1 MSEKT
6 DDKSKRNSAPKNGP
20 MAGMIGEKPKDFKKS
35 VGKLIRSLA
44 PHKIAIIA
52 TLILAVASTAFSI
65 VSPKILGEMTNQ
77 IVKDLMAK
85 QMGFIAEFDY
95 ASLARTALMLISLY
109 ILATIC
115 NYLSGWILA
124 RVTQRVMLNY
134 RRDISQKINRLPISY
149 FDKHQYGDTLS
160 RVTNDVDTIAQT
172 LSQSLAD
179 AVASVAMIVGILIMM
194 FTISWQMTLIALA
207 VLPISAGLVGVI
219 TKRTQKHFKN
229 QQDELGELNGHIE
242 EIYAG
247 QTVIKAFSG
256 EPKVEKK
263 FSGINRQLYGSSWKS
278 QFFSGLMFPIM
289 NFVSNLG
296 YVASAVLG
304 GWLAINGKISIGD
317 IQAFIQY
324 VSQFNQPIVEVA
336 QIATVL
342 QSTVAAA
349 ERVFE
354 FLEEPEED
362 DTGTAELGAVK
373 GAVEFLDV
381 SFSYE
386 PDRPVINSFS
396 ASIKPG
402 QKVAI
407 VGPTGA
413 GKTTI
418 VNLLMRFYDPSSG
431 KILIDGVDTRTL
443 PRSAVRHQFGMVLQ
457 NTWLFDGS
465 IMANLIY
472 GKTGASEDDVK
483 KAAKSAHVSHFVES
497 LPHGFGTQIDGD
509 AEIVS
514 AGEKQ
519 LLTIARAMVA
529 DAPMM
534 ILDEATSSVDTRT
547 EGLIQ
552 EAMERLTKGRTSFI
566 IAHRLSTIRDA
577 DLILVMKN
585 GNIVEQGSHSELM
598 KKGGFY
604 EELYNSQF
612 AED

>member
-20 MAGMIGEKPKDFKKS
+20 IAGMIGEKPKDFKKS
-35 VGKLIRSLA
+35 VGKLIKSLA

-95 ASLARTALMLISLY
+95 ASLARTALMLIGLY

-179 AVASVAMIVGILIMM
+179 AVASVAMIVGILTMM

-263 FSGINRQLYGSSWKS
+263 FSGINYRLYGSSWKS

-362 DTGTAELGAVK
+362 DSGHVEISAIK
-373 GAVEFLDV
+373 GAVEFQNV

-386 PDRPVINSFS
+386 PDRPVINNFS
-396 ASIKPG
+396 ATIKPG

-431 KILIDGVDTRTL
+431 KILIDGIDTKTL
-443 PRSAVRHQFGMVLQ
+443 SRSTVRHQFGMVLQ
-457 NTWLFDGS
+457 DTWLFDGS
-465 IMANLIY
+465 IMANLVY
-472 GKTGASEDDVK
+472 GKTGASEEDVK
-483 KAAKSAHVSHFVES
+483 RAARSAHVAHFVES
-497 LPHGFGTQIDGD
+497 LPHGFGTKIDGD